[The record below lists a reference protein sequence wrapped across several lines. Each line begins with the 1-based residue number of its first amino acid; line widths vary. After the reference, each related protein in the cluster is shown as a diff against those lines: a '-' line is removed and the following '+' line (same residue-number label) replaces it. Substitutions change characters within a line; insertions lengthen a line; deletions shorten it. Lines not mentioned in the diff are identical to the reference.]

1 MLASIIF
8 MFTSDWKK
16 KDEEHAEWDRRRR
29 SSQEQVSET
38 RDRDEALYI
47 CLDIPTLLANFWHA
61 TSTSFTFWCIYSIVA
76 CSDGREFQLAFNLGE
91 GGECPPTAMK
101 PGPPAH
107 IVCREST

>member
-1 MLASIIF
+1 MVILIEGWKNITLQLQQYVYLF
-8 MFTSDWKK
+8 MFTPDWKK

-61 TSTSFTFWCIYSIVA
+61 TSTSFTFWC
-76 CSDGREFQLAFNLGE
+76 L
-91 GGECPPTAMK
+91 
-101 PGPPAH
+101 
-107 IVCREST
+107 